1 MNKIIDETN
10 QNIELTNQEH
20 TGKIELIECKLQQFE
35 EQMKDI
41 QKHSIE
47 FEREFS
53 KYSKKEKVNFYYFSK
68 NIKNFKLD
76 QFLFSE
82 FKGVADKYVRF
93 TQDKL
98 ASQDAQISK
107 LKLKRQAMRDQLHKG
122 KKN

>member
-1 MNKIIDETN
+1 MQTLLKKCLQGKLSYRNNKSIIFFKFFRRKKRVEPKKEKLKIHQKIEIVNKIIDETN

-53 KYSKKEKVNFYYFSK
+53 KYSKKEKVNFYNLSIF
-68 NIKNFKLD
+68 
-76 QFLFSE
+76 
-82 FKGVADKYVRF
+82 
-93 TQDKL
+93 
-98 ASQDAQISK
+98 
-107 LKLKRQAMRDQLHKG
+107 
-122 KKN
+122 